1 MAWTQIFETE
11 IDGRRVE
18 GFRYEEGDLKVVT
31 VQKTDY
37 FGDVR
42 MDDSS
47 MTIPSPILAGDKIE
61 IHAPNSDELHRE
73 LIIDGDFSEADAIK
87 IVTLFD

>member
-1 MAWTQIFETE
+1 MAWTHIFETE

-37 FGDVR
+37 FGDVIK
-42 MDDSS
+42 DDSS
-47 MTIPSPILAGDKIE
+47 ITIAAPILAGEKIE
-61 IHAPNSDELHRE
+61 IHAPNSNELHQE
-73 LIIDGDFSEADAIK
+73 LIIDGEFSEADAVK
-87 IVTLFD
+87 IIALFD

>member
-1 MAWTQIFETE
+1 MTWTRIFETE

-37 FGDVR
+37 FGELSR
-42 MDDSS
+42 DDSS
-47 MTIPSPILAGDKIE
+47 MTIADPILAGERIE
-61 IHAPNSDELHRE
+61 IHAPNSNELHQE
-73 LIIDGDFSEADAIK
+73 LIIDGEFSEADAVK
-87 IVTLFD
+87 IVALFD